1 MNTSFPEWCETI
13 GGVVEFA
20 GWCCPTAP
28 AQIEGMGDTDTV
40 DFATLAA
47 TMELG
52 KRYEFED
59 IQDMLVELGLFEHI
73 TCDREIGGSLS
84 RKAKKQLAS
93 ILGRYNGRRV
103 TVSAHFNSIGK
114 GHQRRYLVTDR
125 A

>member
-20 GWCCPTAP
+20 GWGCPTAP
-28 AQIEGMGDTDTV
+28 AQIEGMGDTDTA

-47 TMELG
+47 AMKLG
-52 KRYEFED
+52 TRYEFEELSNM
-59 IQDMLVELGLFEHI
+59 IEELGLFEHI
-73 TCDREIGGSLS
+73 TTDRESTDALS
-84 RKAKKQLAS
+84 RRAKKRLS
-93 ILGRYNGRRV
+93 TIFGRYDGRRA
-103 TVSAHFNSIGK
+103 TESGYFKRIGK